1 MGGRRRTARPH
12 GVQVMF
18 HANVPPVQ
26 IAHGQLRFMVLACCW
41 LAGLSLCAQIL
52 VWSLATF
59 TEMRYAGA
67 SSTQSAPL
75 VVEADNKP
83 EPTIVTANIASR
95 QRAAKAA
102 GAGTPVR
109 RALSRYDRLFSAGTS
124 AARTL
129 GMLAVLTLCPLVAV
143 GLVLGTVCG
152 APRLDRGISA
162 LTWAIV
168 LTLLALP
175 LGGWLGLPWQDGALS
190 TYPHLIQAVESATHS
205 AVGES
210 FDLPYYARFLLLPGL
225 CLIGFV
231 LLGFRFSGALEGVL
245 PVKQTEALDPA
256 LEREASNI
264 TASSL
269 HGAGRFSGA
278 LGRVVGSAEAKQPPP
293 AKEPMPT
300 ATRLSVGEAPKR
312 LL

>member
-1 MGGRRRTARPH
+1 
-12 GVQVMF
+12 
-18 HANVPPVQ
+18 
-26 IAHGQLRFMVLACCW
+26 MVLACCW
-41 LAGLSLCAQIL
+41 LVGLSLCAQIL
-52 VWSLATF
+52 IWSLATF
-59 TEMRYAGA
+59 TEMRYAEATTSA
-67 SSTQSAPL
+67 SMPR
-75 VVEADNKP
+75 VVRAADNQP
-83 EPTIVTANIASR
+83 PAIITATEASR
-95 QRAAKAA
+95 RDAAKTAPSR
-102 GAGTPVR
+102 TPER
-109 RALSRYDRLFSAGTS
+109 RALSHYDRLFSAGTS

-190 TYPHLIQAVESATHS
+190 TYRHMIQEVEIARYRN
-205 AVGES
+205 VGSS
-210 FDLPYYARFLLLPGL
+210 FGLPYYARFLLLPGL
-225 CLIGFV
+225 SLLGFV

-245 PVKQTEALDPA
+245 PVKAGEALDPA

-269 HGAGRFSGA
+269 HSTGRSAGA
-278 LGRVVGSAEAKQPPP
+278 LGRTVVAEAKQPPP
-293 AKEPMPT
+293 AKRPMPA
-300 ATRLSVGEAPKR
+300 ATQVSVGTAPKR